1 MTDLSH
7 LPYRQCVGV
16 ALFNEEGKVL
26 VGERI
31 DTPGAWQM
39 PQGGIDKGE
48 DLKRAAFR
56 EMREE
61 IGTDKAEIIR
71 IAERNLKYDIPHEY
85 GPEGR
90 NLWNGKYRGQEQTWI
105 AMRFTGVD
113 SDIDLNA
120 DERPEFSHYQWVK
133 LQDTID
139 LIVPFK
145 RDVYAELISLFSD
158 IPKGL

>member
-7 LPYRQCVGV
+7 LPYRACVGV
-16 ALFNEEGKVL
+16 ALFNDNNKVF

-39 PQGGIDKGE
+39 PQGGIDDGE
-48 DLKRAAFR
+48 DLELAAFR

-71 IAERNLKYDIPHEY
+71 IAERKLHYDIPHEY

-105 AMRFTGVD
+105 AMRFTGND

-120 DERPEFSHYQWVK
+120 DERPEFSNWQWIK
-133 LQDTID
+133 LEETID

-145 RDVYAELISLFSD
+145 RGVYIEIIDLFKD
-158 IPKGL
+158 L